1 MYGRCLNSV
10 SGQSRY
16 EHLPKLINNCWQS
29 APLLGRTTPPRYL
42 QHPLVT
48 DASGRKLTKKEFAKS
63 LGDLRREGWTPE
75 QVLGEAAFLGGT
87 QPSATPISSIEI
99 TSLFT

>member
-1 MYGRCLNSV
+1 MYLQVSVYGRCLNSV

-63 LGDLRREGWTPE
+63 LG
-75 QVLGEAAFLGGT
+75 EAAFLGRLAPASEPVNAT
-87 QPSATPISSIEI
+87 QL
-99 TSLFT
+99 SLLFK